1 MLNGNFY
8 FDSGLS
14 AQLSGW
20 VIFILAIF
28 VVVFSVNTYRKTTR
42 PLAKPWKIGLTLLR
56 MTTLMVV
63 LLFLFNP
70 SVEVSEV
77 IPQETYVAVL
87 VDDSQSMSI
96 ADDIKDKEN
105 KTRLE
110 KVKSAL
116 YETDKLIDQ
125 LSKNFQ
131 VRTYRFSDMA
141 QRVTGEGDFSQSGG
155 RSLLSSGI
163 NHVMSELSSFPI
175 AGVVLLSDGAD
186 NGVEDPLLSAERM
199 VDKNI
204 PLYAVGVGEEKI
216 EQDVSITTVNV
227 DKSLL
232 EGSIYTVNLSVEQ
245 KGFNNRRIDMTVTSG
260 ENKKGG
266 GTQDDGEVEPLKTI
280 SSQSIVLKESGIQ
293 RQTLEIK
300 PDKKD
305 ILVYTLNVDEQEGET
320 VVKNNHYTFFID
332 NREKPPLDILYVEG
346 QPRNEYKFIRR
357 AVKDDKS
364 LRLATYLQTGPR
376 KYLRQGIKSPAELS
390 TGFPL
395 TEENLY
401 EYEAIIFGNV
411 DRSFFN
417 DKQLELVQ
425 KFVAKRGGGFML
437 IGGLQES
444 FVDSPI
450 ADILPVELVRKSQ
463 LPSFLQGGPRRG
475 DHLTGQAFM
484 PRLTKEGE
492 LSPLLRLSSDARKNR
507 ADWKAMPELEGV
519 YVSGRAKPGAS
530 VLLEHPSL
538 DYQSAALPIL
548 TAQRYGAG
556 RSLAF
561 STASSWRWQMLLPH
575 EDQSHEKI
583 WRQMLRWLS
592 IESEKR
598 LSVELNEENYSVG
611 DQVKISA
618 TLLDETFTPD
628 NNGVLWV
635 EVKDPNANVSELPMV
650 WDLQKEGTYNALLQ
664 VSEEGVYDLKVKV
677 PSDTDINMTAQTP
690 LIVTSS
696 RREFLNAEMDSGLL
710 ARLAKKTG
718 GDFYRIDQMG
728 KLIDDI
734 TYSPTPYSKQE
745 TRSIWDQ
752 PFFLYL
758 LISFMCLEWFG
769 RRYKGLS

>member
-1 MLNGNFY
+1 M
-8 FDSGLS
+8 
-14 AQLSGW
+14 A
-20 VIFILAIF
+20 
-28 VVVFSVNTYRKTTR
+28 YRKTTR
-42 PLAKPWKIGLTLLR
+42 PLPKSWLIGLTSLRAATLL
-56 MTTLMVV
+56 LI

-70 SVEVSEV
+70 SIEISEV

-96 ADDIKDKEN
+96 ADNKDGNDKVTRYDKIKN
-105 KTRLE
+105 
-110 KVKSAL
+110 AL
-116 YETDKLIDQ
+116 YETDNVIDKL
-125 LSKNFQ
+125 SEKFQ
-131 VRTYRFSDMA
+131 VRTYRFSDLA
-141 QRVTGEGDFSQSGG
+141 QRIAGEEDLTQGGG

-163 NHVMSELSSFPI
+163 NHVMGELSSFPI

-186 NGVEDPLLSAERM
+186 NGIEDPLLSTEKM
-199 VDKNI
+199 IDKKI
-204 PLYAVGVGEEKI
+204 PLYAVGVGQENI
-216 EQDVSITTVNV
+216 EQDISITTVNV
-227 DKSLL
+227 AKSLL
-232 EGSIYTVNLSVEQ
+232 EGSIYTVDLSIEQ
-245 KGFNNRRIDMTVTSG
+245 KGFNDRRVELSINS
-260 ENKKGG
+260 GG
-266 GTQDDGEVEPLKTI
+266 GYKLNDEQEETKGEAVEKI
-280 SSQSIVLKESGIQ
+280 SSQSIVLKEAGSQ

-300 PDKKD
+300 PDKKE
-305 ILVYTLNVDEQEGET
+305 ILVYTLSVEEQEDET
-320 VVKNNHYTFFID
+320 ILKNNHYTFFID
-332 NREKPPLDILYVEG
+332 NREKPALDILYVEG

-376 KYLRQGIKSPAELS
+376 KYLRQGIKSPTELS
-390 TGFPL
+390 EGFPL

-450 ADILPVELVRKSQ
+450 ADILPIELVREIQ
-463 LPSFLQGGPRRG
+463 LPGFLQGGPRRG
-475 DHLTGQAFM
+475 NHLTGQTFA

-492 LSPLLRLSSDARKNR
+492 LSPLLRLSSNNRKNQTE
-507 ADWKAMPELEGV
+507 WNAMPELEGV

-530 VLLEHPSL
+530 VLIEHPSL

-561 STASSWRWQMLLPH
+561 ATASSWRWQMLLPH

-592 IESEKR
+592 TESEKR
-598 LSVELNEENYSVG
+598 LSIGLDEENYSVG

-618 TLLDETFTPD
+618 TLLDETFEPD
-628 NNGVLWV
+628 NNGVLWI
-635 EVKDPNANVSELPMV
+635 EVKDPNANISELPMT
-650 WDLQKEGTYNALLQ
+650 WDLQKEGTYNAVFNVTQ
-664 VSEEGVYDLKVKV
+664 EGVYDLKIKV
-677 PSDTDINMTAQTP
+677 PSETDVDITAQSP

-710 ARLAKKTG
+710 TRLAEKTG
-718 GDFYRIDQMG
+718 GDFYRINQMG

-734 TYSPTPYSKQE
+734 TFNPNPYSKQE
-745 TRSIWDQ
+745 TKSIWDQ
-752 PFFLYL
+752 PLFFYL
-758 LISFMCLEWFG
+758 LIALMCLEWLG